1 MDIDM
6 PVKSSKLVEPS
17 ALQWAK
23 ANKFSA
29 GLIVLIVVTGL
40 GLLWPAN
47 TSHSARAYAS
57 YRLPKPVAYCLP
69 APNYKFRGV
78 KVLILRDQVRAI
90 SFYGKWVKNPLS

>member
-1 MDIDM
+1 MSDKT
-6 PVKSSKLVEPS
+6 PTAPSKSI
-17 ALQWAK
+17 LQWAK
-23 ANKFSA
+23 ENKA
-29 GLIVLIVVTGL
+29 TAALLALVVVVGL